1 MYSERRRF
9 LEDESLFLF
18 TPELVGF
25 NEKMAVIIHTTKK
38 GYERNMPTEEI
49 KPILP
54 KPNSLIKDGAE
65 AKKERDKTGAIAR
78 AIRAGS
84 KERSK
89 EKLEPGSLKMEED
102 AIRMDLLDP
111 NGPKKVMNENTR
123 KSPKRQLE
131 NSQARQAA
139 GDEGGEDMEKRRSRL
154 EEMLQNLGKEMN
166 EEEMNSMMINPAPT
180 SWRSPDKRDKLAK
193 RKLIPSS
200 LMESP

>member
-18 TPELVGF
+18 TPELAGF

-38 GYERNMPTEEI
+38 GYERNMPNEEI

-65 AKKERDKTGAIAR
+65 AKKERDKTGTIAR

-89 EKLEPGSLKMEED
+89 EKLEPGSKKEED

-111 NGPKKVMNENTR
+111 NRPKKAMNENTR
-123 KSPKRQLE
+123 KSPRPE

-154 EEMLQNLGKEMN
+154 EGMLQKLGKEMN
-166 EEEMNSMMINPAPT
+166 EEELNSMMINPAPT